1 MAWKW
6 YMKMRA
12 PVPQMDNTQAPIGLY
27 TQALFVL
34 FCLVFVLF
42 CFFDSPSRSEELH
55 HKQTTKLPWSESEA
69 VASKMSMQQAQAGV
83 EKSSFLAL
91 ITK

>member
-1 MAWKW
+1 MVYEDEGTSTTDGQHASSH
-6 YMKMRA
+6 RI
-12 PVPQMDNTQAPIGLY
+12 TY
-27 TQALFVL
+27 TGSFCFILFG
-34 FCLVFVLF
+34 FCFVLF